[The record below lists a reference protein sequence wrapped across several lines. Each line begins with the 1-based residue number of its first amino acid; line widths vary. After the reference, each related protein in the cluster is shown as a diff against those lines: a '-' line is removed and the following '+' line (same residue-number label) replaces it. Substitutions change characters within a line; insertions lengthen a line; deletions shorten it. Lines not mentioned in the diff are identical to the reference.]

1 MILVKD
7 KRERERFLKF
17 AVVGVIGFIVD
28 FSSFNIFRN
37 IFLISAEIASIFSF
51 SIAVLSNFLFNR
63 FWTYPDSRSKSI
75 LGQLAQFLAVNL
87 VGLLIRTII
96 FSLILSRIILFFQKI
111 DLNIFLSPEILG
123 ENLTLVIV
131 VAIVMFWNFFINRYW
146 TYNDIN

>member
-37 IFLISAEIASIFSF
+37 LFLFSAEISSIFSF

-75 LGQLAQFLAVNL
+75 LGQLAQFLIVNL
-87 VGLLIRTII
+87 VGLSIRTSI

-123 ENLTLVIV
+123 ENLALVIV
-131 VAIVMFWNFFINRYW
+131 VLIVMFWNFFINRYW
-146 TYNDIN
+146 TYNDVN